1 MEKYGKF
8 VKIILLSL
16 LYFTILCAQNIDG
29 DKFEKLRT
37 LTQK

>member
-8 VKIILLSL
+8 VKIILLS
-16 LYFTILCAQNIDG
+16 FTVLFFVQNIDG
-29 DKFEKLRT
+29 DTFEKLRT